1 METLIYHIE
10 NGGSTWQEKTVDVS
24 SPIKIMNI
32 KINIPKE
39 YALLCYIIVKDSNG
53 EFRMFREIGY
63 GPRTLIIGNDGMHTT
78 AGGTAGDI
86 PIGRW
91 KFIICAFRE
100 YVMQRLGKNSF
111 NVKVTISDDRAD
123 GTKVIFIHTRDCLME
138 RRQREVR

>member
-53 EFRMFREIGY
+53 KFRMFREIGY
-63 GPRTLIIGNDGMHTT
+63 GPRTLIIGNDGMNTT

-100 YVMQRLGKNSF
+100 YVMQRLGNNSF
-111 NVKVTISDDRAD
+111 IVNVTISDD
-123 GTKVIFIHTRDCLME
+123 IS
-138 RRQREVR
+138 

>member
-10 NGGSTWQEKTVDVS
+10 NGGSTWQERTVDVS

-53 EFRMFREIGY
+53 KFRMFREIGY

-86 PIGRW
+86 PIGNML
-91 KFIICAFRE
+91 CS
-100 YVMQRLGKNSF
+100 VLGKTVSMLKLLF
-111 NVKVTISDDRAD
+111 
-123 GTKVIFIHTRDCLME
+123 LMTFL
-138 RRQREVR
+138 Q